1 MYVLHV
7 CVRHELSTKQN
18 GKEPTGKRGLTNLIL
33 SGGAVVDVVIAVVG
47 VDETFVVR
55 NSPILVKLG
64 FQNNLV
70 LYCMYCIYCIYTY
83 IYIYV

>member
-1 MYVLHV
+1 MY
-7 CVRHELSTKQN
+7 CKQQN
-18 GKEPTGKRGLTNLIL
+18 GKEPVRKRRLTNLIL

-55 NSPILVKLG
+55 NYPILVELG

-70 LYCMYCIYCIYTY
+70 LYVHRYVCIH
-83 IYIYV
+83 